1 MSISYSYSKIRYR
14 RHAQAYG
21 SRGDRGCF
29 RNGLIKKIIIID
41 PKTLTELSSQ
51 VVLLATE
58 VALFIESQ
66 LHKVTQNDIEE
77 KDLNSL
83 VSYVD
88 KEAEIRLVKTLSRLR
103 PEASFITEEETV
115 ASKKV
120 DEIWIIDPLDG
131 TNNFLHKIPHFAISI
146 ALQVQGE
153 VVLGVVYDVTKKECF
168 HAIKGG
174 GAYLNIQSIS
184 VSKTH
189 KIPEAFLATGF
200 PYSNTYDELPIMNT
214 LVHWL
219 KNARGVRR
227 MGAAALDLA
236 YVACGR
242 FDAYYETTLNIW
254 DVAAGNL
261 LVEEAGG
268 KVTDYSGGDHHKIG
282 DQILAS
288 NGHLHDMVKEV
299 LNHQY
304 ALASI

>member
-1 MSISYSYSKIRYR
+1 M
-14 RHAQAYG
+14 AQ
-21 SRGDRGCF
+21 F
-29 RNGLIKKIIIID
+29 ID
-41 PKTLTELSSQ
+41 
-51 VVLLATE
+51 
-58 VALFIESQ
+58 SQ
-66 LHKVTQNDIEE
+66 LDKVTQADIEE

-88 KEAEIRLVKTLSRLR
+88 KEAEVRLVKTLSELR
-103 PEASFITEEETV
+103 PKASFITEEETIT
-115 ASKKV
+115 SEKT

-153 VVLGVVYDVTKKECF
+153 VVLGIVYDVTKKECF
-168 HAIKGG
+168 HAIKGE
-174 GAYLNIQSIS
+174 GAFLNNQPIS
-184 VSKTH
+184 VSKTDQ
-189 KIPEAFLATGF
+189 ISEAFLATGF
-200 PYSNTYDELPIMNT
+200 PYSNTYDEVPIMNT

-254 DVAAGNL
+254 DVAAGYL

-268 KVTDYSGGDHHKIG
+268 KVTDYSGGDRHQIG
-282 DQILAS
+282 DQILAT
-288 NGHLHDMVKEV
+288 NGQIHDMVKEV